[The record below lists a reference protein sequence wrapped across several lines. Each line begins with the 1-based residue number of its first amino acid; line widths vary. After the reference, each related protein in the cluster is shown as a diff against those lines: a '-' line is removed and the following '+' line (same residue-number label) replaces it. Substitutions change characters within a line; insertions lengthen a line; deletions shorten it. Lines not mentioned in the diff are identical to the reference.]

1 MPPFFIGTSRF
12 LGQVSPFLWDLAM
25 AGSPIDLRFVRNLGI
40 VAHIDAG
47 KTTTSEHVLFYAGAI
62 HRLGAVDSGNTTTDY
77 DPEEQQRGITIYSA
91 CIPLKW
97 KGSTLNLIDTPGHVD
112 FTAEV
117 ERSLRVLDG
126 CVVVFDAQKG
136 VEAQSETVWRQAEK
150 YQVPRLIFINKMDVI
165 GADFEGTLDDIIE
178 RLDTRP
184 VPVVIPLGSGSIK
197 DSNRPFEAV
206 IDIIEQKVY
215 RFNPSDWGKTF
226 TSEEIPE
233 DMLPEV
239 HRWRTNLFDVLTE
252 NDPHDLITSLVLE
265 GGAVPV
271 EKIQKL
277 LRQQTI
283 ARLIQPLFC
292 GSGREHIGIQPLM
305 DGMLHYLPCPLDRP
319 PVVGINPK
327 KNDKPEIR
335 KPDAKEPFCGLVF
348 KVVADSHGELSFLR
362 IYSGI
367 VKVGGRVLNQG
378 KETRETIGKMFHTE
392 ADPSQRTELD
402 EGRAGDIVAIVGLKD
417 SSTGDTL
424 CDSQHPILL
433 EKIQF
438 AQAVVSRSVEPEF
451 SADKDKLADV
461 LALLRRE
468 DPTFIVSLDR
478 ETGQTLMSGMGMLH
492 LEIKQHRMER
502 DFRLKIRVG
511 KPRVSYRETI
521 ANKVKVIGECD
532 RLAGGTTIFAKIVVS
547 FTPLEL
553 EEEAPPEV
561 EEQSTKAA
569 KAKNKG
575 AKPSV
580 VDKYGVQVINKVRH
594 DTVPANFVES
604 AMEGLRSSLQS
615 GEMGYPVMKVEAV
628 LESIQWDPAQS
639 NEVAMQVAAADAV
652 RKAFADNIV
661 LLEPVMKLE
670 VNVPEEHLGSV
681 TADLNGRRAEI
692 QDIIVRGKNR
702 VVEAILPMAKLF
714 DYADRVRSITQGRAS
729 STMEPRA
736 YAPAAP
742 EVLKNLLN
750 PSY

>member
-1 MPPFFIGTSRF
+1 
-12 LGQVSPFLWDLAM
+12 M
-25 AGSPIDLRFVRNLGI
+25 AGSPTDLRLVRNLGI

-91 CIPLKW
+91 CIPLQW
-97 KGSTLNLIDTPGHVD
+97 KGCTLNLIDTPGHVD

-150 YQVPRLIFINKMDVI
+150 YQVPRCIFINKMDVI
-165 GADFEGTLDDIIE
+165 GADFEGTLADIVE

-197 DSNRPFEAV
+197 DSDRPFEAV

-215 RFNPSDWGKTF
+215 RFSPSDWGKTI
-226 TSEEIPE
+226 TTEEVPEEMVSEV
-233 DMLPEV
+233 L
-239 HRWRTNLFDVLTE
+239 RWRTNLFDVLTE

-265 GGAVPV
+265 GGRVPV
-271 EKIQKL
+271 EQIQKL

-305 DGMLHYLPCPLDRP
+305 DGMIHYLPCPLDRP
-319 PVVGINPK
+319 PVVGMNPK
-327 KNDKPEIR
+327 KKEKAEIR

-362 IYSGI
+362 IYSGMI
-367 VKVGGRVLNQG
+367 KIGARVANPG
-378 KETRETIGKMFHTE
+378 KDSRETIAKMFHTE
-392 ADPSQRTELD
+392 ADPSQRTEL
-402 EGRAGDIVAIVGLKD
+402 EVGRAGDIVAIVGLKE
-417 SSTGDTL
+417 SATGDTL
-424 CDSQHPILL
+424 CDQQQPILL

-438 AQAVVSRSVEPEF
+438 AQAVVSRSVEPE
-451 SADKDKLADV
+451 SSGDKDKLADV
-461 LALLRRE
+461 LSILRRE
-468 DPTFIVSLDR
+468 DPTFIVSQDKD
-478 ETGQTLMSGMGMLH
+478 TGQTLMSGMGMLH

-521 ANKVKVIGECD
+521 GQKTKVQGECD
-532 RLAGGTTIFAKIVVS
+532 RLAGGTTIFGKVSVS
-547 FTPLEL
+547 FSPLEL
-553 EEEAPPEV
+553 EEAMPVEAEV
-561 EEQSTKAA
+561 ESLAKPSKN

-575 AKPSV
+575 PKDPV
-580 VDKYGVQVINKVRH
+580 VDTLGVRVINKVRH
-594 DTVPANFVES
+594 DSVPENLVES
-604 AMEGLRSSLQS
+604 ALEGLRSSLLS
-615 GEMGYPVMKVEAV
+615 GELGYPVMKVEAI
-628 LESIQWDPAQS
+628 LESIEWDPSRS

-681 TADLNGRRAEI
+681 TADLNARRAEI

-714 DYADRVRSITQGRAS
+714 DYADRVRSISQGRAG

-736 YAPAAP
+736 YAPTAP
-742 EVLKNLLN
+742 EVLRNLLN
-750 PSY
+750 PSF

>member
-1 MPPFFIGTSRF
+1 
-12 LGQVSPFLWDLAM
+12 M
-25 AGSPIDLRFVRNLGI
+25 AGSPTDLRFVRNLGI
-40 VAHIDAG
+40 IAHIDAG

-97 KGSTLNLIDTPGHVD
+97 KGCTLNLIDTPGHVD

-126 CVVVFDAQKG
+126 GVVVFDAQKG

-165 GADFEGTLDDIIE
+165 GADFEGTLADIID

-197 DSNRPFEAV
+197 DSDRPFEAV
-206 IDIIEQKVY
+206 IDIIEQKVH
-215 RFNPSDWGKTF
+215 RFNPADGGKTF
-226 TSEEIPE
+226 STEEVPE
-233 DMLPEV
+233 GMFAEV
-239 HRWRTNLFDVLTE
+239 QKWRTNLFDVLTE
-252 NDPHDLITSLVLE
+252 NDPDDLITSLVLE

-277 LRQQTI
+277 LRQQTL

-305 DGMLHYLPCPLDRP
+305 DGMIHYLPCPLDRP
-319 PVVGINPK
+319 PVSGMNPK
-327 KNDKPEIR
+327 KREKMETR

-362 IYSGI
+362 IYSGTI
-367 VKVGGRVLNQG
+367 KIGSRVANPG
-378 KETRETIGKMFHTE
+378 KDSRETIAKMFHTE

-417 SSTGDTL
+417 SATGDTL
-424 CDSQHPILL
+424 CDQQQPILL

-438 AQAVVSRSVEPEF
+438 AQAVVSRSVEPE
-451 SADKDKLADV
+451 SSGDKDKLADV
-461 LALLRRE
+461 LSILRRE
-468 DPTFIVSLDR
+468 DPTFIVSMDR
-478 ETGQTLMSGMGMLH
+478 DTGQTLMSGMGMLH

-521 ANKVKVIGECD
+521 AQKIKVHGECD
-532 RLAGGTTIFAKIVVS
+532 RLAGGTTIFGKVTVS
-547 FTPLEL
+547 FAPLEL
-553 EEEAPPEV
+553 EDSLPVEAEID
-561 EEQSTKAA
+561 SAA
-569 KAKNKG
+569 KSAKVKSKSK
-575 AKPSV
+575 ASKESV
-580 VDKYGVQVINKVRH
+580 VDTLGVRVINKVRH
-594 DTVPANFVES
+594 DTVPENLVES
-604 AMEGLRSSLQS
+604 ALDGLRSSLMS
-615 GEMGYPVMKVEAV
+615 GELGYPVMKVEAV
-628 LESIQWDPAQS
+628 LESIEWDPSRS

-681 TADLNGRRAEI
+681 TADLNSRRAEI
-692 QDIIVRGKNR
+692 QDIIVRGKMR

-714 DYADRVRSITQGRAS
+714 DYADRVRSITQGRAG